1 MPRGIPNAKS
11 GTKTSTKPATKA
23 VAVKPAA
30 SKPVPEAP
38 SANHSAMAGLV
49 VSTIEKGNAV
59 MKPVVA
65 AVSPVVAEAVVKIE
79 VAIKDSG
86 FRHSFGDSA
95 YLSVVGN
102 KKGLRQTAL
111 LILNGEVL
119 ASTQDFLV
127 PDEYYAAFLIDGKQ
141 HRLPFRV
148 ETEVFDDISSYSGV
162 LLSPVDREE
171 VSKILKNINDK
182 ALALAEDTMSLLLQ
196 QERPTFTRGDVVV
209 HMIDK
214 DKRFLVV
221 DVAKPADPRT
231 GGYRPQLF
239 SGRDASEVELD
250 LIIMAIDVTYHH
262 ERDVA
267 EPRVT
272 TEPKKVYS
280 GLYLL
285 AE

>member
-23 VAVKPAA
+23 LAVKHGTD
-30 SKPVPEAP
+30 KPVPEAP

-59 MKPVVA
+59 MKPAIA
-65 AVSPVVAEAVVKIE
+65 AVSPAVAEAIAKIEAVVK
-79 VAIKDSG
+79 DRGYS
-86 FRHSFGDSA
+86 HSFGGDN

-102 KKGLRQTAL
+102 KKGLRQTAML
-111 LILNGEVL
+111 MLNGEVL

-127 PDEYYAAFLIDGKQ
+127 PDEYNVAFLIDGKQ

-148 ETEVFDDISSYSGV
+148 DTEVFTDLSTYSGV
-162 LLSPVDREE
+162 VLSPVDREE
-171 VSKILKNINDK
+171 VNKILKNISK
-182 ALALAEDTMSLLLQ
+182 TALALAEDTMSLLLQ

-209 HMIDK
+209 HMIDR

-221 DVAKPADPRT
+221 DVAKPADPRFAPT
-231 GGYRPQLF
+231 PSWR
-239 SGRDASEVELD
+239 RDASEVELD
-250 LIIMAIDVTYHH
+250 MIIMEVSVAYDH

-267 EPRVT
+267 EPRVV